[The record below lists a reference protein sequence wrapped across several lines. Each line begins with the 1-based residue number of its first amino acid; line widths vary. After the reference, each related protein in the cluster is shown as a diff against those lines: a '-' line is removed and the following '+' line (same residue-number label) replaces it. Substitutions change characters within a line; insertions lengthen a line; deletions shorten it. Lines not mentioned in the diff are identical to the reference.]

1 MTCRP
6 AVPSILLL
14 AFVLLVAGCRGPQ
27 LVSRPMTPTESS
39 WAGVIQRSYP
49 GWRAPFF
56 MPSRADWQPRPP
68 EDMDLPT
75 FLGSDA
81 APAVVPSPTLRPGRV
96 APVVPTVTVEVPEPA
111 PIPVPVAPVT
121 LGERQTVIDLSVPH
135 VAAPEPAAPV
145 EMVPPIRTGGEPSGR
160 PVAPARSAEPNV
172 EPTKVL
178 PPRASLKDVEFVPA
192 DATK

>member
-49 GWRAPFF
+49 GWCPPFF
-56 MPSRADWQPRPP
+56 MPNRADWQPRPP
-68 EDMDLPT
+68 EDMDLPA
-75 FLGSDA
+75 FLGNDVS
-81 APAVVPSPTLRPGRV
+81 PALVPSPTLRPGRV
-96 APVVPTVTVEVPEPA
+96 QLAVPSVTVEVPGPT
-111 PIPVPVAPVT
+111 PVPVPVVPVA
-121 LGERQTVIDLSVPH
+121 LGERQTVIDLSLPA
-135 VAAPEPAAPV
+135 VAAPRPPAPV
-145 EMVPPIRTGGEPSGR
+145 EMVPPIRTGGEPLKR
-160 PVAPARSAEPNV
+160 RFAPAQSVEPNV
-172 EPTKVL
+172 EPAKVL